1 MDNDDERPVMFSRS
15 GRTNPG
21 GKLTQRLDIPVT
33 DDVFEAAGALATLAG
48 VPKSEYCR
56 RILEV
61 ALLGELALVR
71 RANASAKAGD
81 IEG

>member
-1 MDNDDERPVMFSRS
+1 MDNDDERPTLFSRS
-15 GRTNPG
+15 GRTNAG

-33 DDVFEAAGALATLAG
+33 EDIFDAAGALATLAG

-61 ALLGELALVR
+61 ALLGELAVVR
-71 RANASAKAGD
+71 RASTNGS
-81 IEG
+81 EG